1 MKLTVLGS
9 SSKGNCYLLES
20 KEEILIL
27 ECGISFKKI
36 KQALNFDLSKVAGC
50 LVTHEHKDHCK
61 SVNELM
67 AAGVDVYLSHGT
79 AKALDVKSHRSNIV
93 KPTESFN
100 IGEYTVLPFDA
111 KHDCNEP
118 LGFLIHH
125 KEMGTMLFATDTY
138 YIEYTFEDL
147 NHILIECNY
156 SLDILNENV
165 QNGKVHPAM
174 KKRVMRSHFEL
185 ENVKDFLKANDL
197 KNVRN
202 IVLLHLSDSNSDSQ
216 LFQRVIDWETG
227 KKNVFIADENLEVNL
242 SLYPF

>member
-1 MKLTVLGS
+1 MRLKILGS

-36 KQALNFDLSKVAGC
+36 KQALNFDLSKVVGC
-50 LVTHEHKDHCK
+50 LITHEHKDHCK

-67 AAGVDVYLSHGT
+67 TSGVDVYLSNGT
-79 AKALDVKSHRSNIV
+79 AEALDIKSHRSNTV
-93 KPTESFN
+93 KSAQSFKV
-100 IGEYTVLPFDA
+100 GGYTILPFDV

-118 LGFLIHH
+118 LGFLVHH

-138 YIEYTFEDL
+138 YVEYTFDDL

-156 SLDILNENV
+156 SLDVLNENV
-165 QNGKVHPAM
+165 DSGKVHPAM
-174 KKRVMRSHFEL
+174 KKRVMKSHFEL

-197 KNVRN
+197 KNVRS
-202 IVLLHLSDSNSDSQ
+202 IVLLHLSDSNSNPTRFINEVAEVYDRS
-216 LFQRVIDWETG
+216 IW
-227 KKNVFIADENLEVNL
+227 IADKGKEIDI